1 VSYNPDG
8 FTFILY
14 NDVNLNYIYIYIYI
28 YIDLVSCLIEHSPS
42 PS

>member
-1 VSYNPDG
+1 MSYNPDG

-14 NDVNLNYIYIYIYI
+14 NDVSLNNI
-28 YIDLVSCLIEHSPS
+28 YIDLVSCLVGLSPS